1 MNVFVYTCA
10 LSGEFHFVK
19 ERPCTPPSLGKVL
32 LRPLSPCALFLPW
45 PLWEAQTSVPRHPP
59 GWLFALGLG
68 SDVEVADVP
77 CLASSQVGS
86 SKRGGAR
93 SMGCPKGEAP
103 YMAYLDYIA
112 M

>member
-10 LSGEFHFVK
+10 LSGELHFVK
-19 ERPCTPPSLGKVL
+19 ERPCTPPLPRKGSSPSSLS
-32 LRPLSPCALFLPW
+32 LRSISAL
-45 PLWEAQTSVPRHPP
+45 AAV
-59 GWLFALGLG
+59 GG
-68 SDVEVADVP
+68 SNKRTE
-77 CLASSQVGS
+77 ASSRLVVRAWVGS